1 MWQQNL
7 VSGSNNNNHNNISH
21 ASLNLDMVWLS
32 SLPKI
37 FFCCI
42 TLLVL
47 NGQSNHRFGFWSLL
61 FVFQLQSA
69 VNLVVIGLDRHCVN
83 SSSLVNFVRQKFL
96 SPDVTAVRVF
106 AEVLALAR
114 QRGFWEARGS
124 RAGEQLNPRP
134 SPITIK
140 AVICDYT
147 AHSAEQRWKLPW
159 KGGGDVRV
167 IKVRKLPWKQG
178 QRWAN

>member
-1 MWQQNL
+1 MAFFP
-7 VSGSNNNNHNNISH
+7 SENIFLLHHITSIKR
-21 ASLNLDMVWLS
+21 
-32 SLPKI
+32 PKQPQI
-37 FFCCI
+37 WRLKF
-42 TLLVL
+42 V
-47 NGQSNHRFGFWSLL
+47 

-69 VNLVVIGLDRHCVN
+69 IDLVVIGLDRHCVN
-83 SSSLVNFVRQKFL
+83 SSSLVDVVRQKFL

-114 QRGFWEARGS
+114 QRGFREARGS

-147 AHSAEQRWKLPW
+147 AHSAEQR
-159 KGGGDVRV
+159 
-167 IKVRKLPWKQG
+167 
-178 QRWAN
+178 